1 MKDEFYMKGMIKIIN
16 LWLDDLR
23 PAPDGFIWVET
34 VSQLIY
40 KLDELK
46 ELDQEI
52 NIMSLDHDLGE
63 NEPTGYDF
71 VKYLVE
77 VGNYE
82 PSYYPR
88 QIYLHTANPVGR
100 ENMYQLLMRYKPDNV
115 KVYKSSIPQE

>member
-1 MKDEFYMKGMIKIIN
+1 MKGMIKIIN